1 MPVDFKQRNAEVV
14 MKTFGY
20 DMIDQDDMLTV
31 VATCSDDMQSMDND
45 DIMHDVLIEVG
56 FLKPTKSITMRGTI
70 LYQAEFDRLLKI
82 GGQIEDNGYIVTYEA
97 NVV

>member
-1 MPVDFKQRNAEVV
+1 MPVDFKLRNAEVV

-20 DMIDQDDMLTV
+20 DMIDQSDSLV
-31 VATCSDDMQSMDND
+31 VRATCSDDMQAMDND

-56 FLKPTKSITMRGTI
+56 FLKPTKNISMRGVT
-70 LYQAEFDRLLKI
+70 LFHAEFNRTLKI